1 MDCIV
6 HWVAK
11 SGTGLNDFHYRRGR
25 VGGIPSQLDQL
36 IINFLIL
43 LHIIIYNCQLDFL
56 INLRFLLFLTLF

>member
-1 MDCIV
+1 MTFTI
-6 HWVAK
+6 
-11 SGTGLNDFHYRRGR
+11 GGGR